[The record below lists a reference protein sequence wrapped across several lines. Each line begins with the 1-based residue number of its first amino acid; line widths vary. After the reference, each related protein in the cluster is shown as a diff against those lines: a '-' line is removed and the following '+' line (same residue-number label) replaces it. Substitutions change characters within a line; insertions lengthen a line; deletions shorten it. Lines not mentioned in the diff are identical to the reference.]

1 MSQLNRLTEGGLID
15 RSKPLKFTFDGKR
28 FDGFQ
33 GDTLASA
40 LIANGVS
47 LFGRSFKYHR
57 PRGVLTAGSEEPNA
71 LVELRS
77 GNRLEPNM
85 RATTVELFDG
95 LIATSQ
101 NRWPSLNF
109 DVMSINSLL
118 APILTA
124 GFYYK
129 TFMWPASFW
138 EKVYEPAIRRAA
150 GLGKPPEGFDPDH
163 YEKAFAHCDVLV
175 IGAGPAGI
183 SAALAAGRAGARVIL
198 CDENPLL
205 GGRLLSDMQH
215 INDMPA
221 LEWVRG
227 ATIELENLPNVKI
240 FRRMTVF
247 GLYDHGVYGAVERV
261 SDHLDTPPPFQPRQR
276 SYRIIAK
283 RAILGSGAIERPMV
297 FGDNDRPG
305 IMLGSAIRTYVNQF
319 AALPGR
325 RAVVVSSSND
335 GLRTAE
341 ALKNNGAEI
350 AAVIDSRNG
359 DVIQR
364 AFGGKR
370 VQAIQVRD
378 KNGGIRMI
386 ECDLV
391 SVSNGWNPSLHLTC
405 HLGSRPVWEES
416 KNAFIPGKLPQGL
429 AVAGAAQGNFTLQE
443 ALDDGLRAGNEAAE
457 LVGFSPI
464 NFAVPSAEPD
474 KYEHKPVWRIKTSK
488 GKCFVDFQHD
498 VTDLDIELANREGFK
513 SVEHMKRYTTL
524 GMATDQ
530 GKTAN
535 VAGLAILGEVS
546 NRSISEV
553 GTTIF
558 RPPYTPVTLG
568 AFAGHHTH
576 NEFRPTRLTPS
587 HQWAN
592 ERGAVFMETGLWM
605 RAQYFPQYP
614 GENWLEAMIREVKVT
629 REAVGVCDVSTLGKI
644 DLQGEDAATFLD
656 RIYTGT
662 FSTLPTGRVRYGL
675 MLREDGFVF
684 DDGTTARMGENHFLM
699 TTTTAGASKVMAH
712 LEFCHQVLWPELN
725 VAFTSVTEQWA
736 QYSIAGPNARHVLE
750 KLVDPEFD
758 ISNDAFPYMACKS
771 ISICGGI
778 KARLFRISFSGELA
792 YEIGVP
798 NRYGDALIRALMKVG
813 KEFGIIPYGLEAL
826 STMRIEKG
834 HVAGGELNGQTTPL
848 DLGLIKMVSQKKDC
862 IGKKM
867 SERQAFLEPD
877 RPVLVG
883 LKPKNRQNK
892 LTGGAHFLNIGAKP
906 SLDDD
911 QGHVTSTAYSP
922 SLNSWIG
929 LGLLKNG
936 KNRMGDTIRSV
947 DFMRKT
953 DELVEI
959 CDPIFL
965 DPNGERL
972 RG

>member
-1 MSQLNRLTEGGLID
+1 MSQINRLAEGGLIN
-15 RSKPLKFTFDGKR
+15 RSKPLKFFFDGKEFR
-28 FDGFQ
+28 GFE

-71 LVELRS
+71 LVELRT

-95 LIATSQ
+95 LVANSQ

-109 DVMSINSLL
+109 DVMSINSLF
-118 APILTA
+118 APFLTA

-129 TFMWPASFW
+129 TFMWPTSFW
-138 EKVYEPAIRRAA
+138 EKIYEPAIRRAA

-198 CDENPLL
+198 CDENPVL
-205 GGRLLSDMQH
+205 GGRLLSEILQ
-215 INDMPA
+215 INSMPA
-221 LEWVRG
+221 LDWVRA
-227 ATIELENLPNVKI
+227 ATIELESLSNVKI
-240 FRRMTVF
+240 LRRTTVF
-247 GLYDHGVYGAVERV
+247 GLYDHGVYGAVERAG
-261 SDHLDTPPPFQPRQR
+261 DHLETLLPYGPRQR

-283 RAILGSGAIERPMV
+283 RAILGSGAIERTMV

-305 IMLGSAIRTYVNQF
+305 IMLGSAVRTYVNQY

-325 RAVVVSSSND
+325 RAVVVLSSTD
-335 GLRTAE
+335 GLRTVE
-341 ALKNNGAEI
+341 TLKNQGAQVEAI
-350 AAVIDSRNG
+350 IDSRNG
-359 DVIQR
+359 DVVQR
-364 AFGGKR
+364 AIGGKR
-370 VQAIQVRD
+370 VQAVQIRD
-378 KNGGIRMI
+378 KNGVVREI

-391 SVSNGWNPSLHLTC
+391 SISNGWNPSLHLTC
-405 HLGSRPVWEES
+405 HLGSRPVWNNA
-416 KNAFIPGKLPQGL
+416 KNAFLPGKLPQGL
-429 AVAGAAQGNFTLQE
+429 TVIGAAQGRFTLQE
-443 ALDDGLRAGNEAAE
+443 ALDDGICAGNEAAE
-457 LVGFSPI
+457 NTGFKPKDSEQ
-464 NFAVPSAEPD
+464 NLAEPD
-474 KYEHKPVWRIKTSK
+474 IFEHQPVWRIKGSK

-535 VAGLAILGEVS
+535 VAGLAILGEIS

-568 AFAGHHTH
+568 ALAGHHRH
-576 NEFRPTRLTPS
+576 HEFRPTRLTPS

-605 RAQYFPQYP
+605 RAQYFPLYS
-614 GENWLEAMIREVKVT
+614 GENWLEAMVREVKGT
-629 REAVGVCDVSTLGKI
+629 RESVGVCDVSTLGKI
-644 DLQGEDAATFLD
+644 DIQGKDAAAFLD

-662 FSTLPTGRVRYGL
+662 FSTLAVGRVRYGL

-684 DDGTTARMGENHFLM
+684 DDGTVARLGSNHYLM
-699 TTTTAGASKVMAH
+699 TTTTAGAAKVMAH
-712 LEFCHQVLWPELN
+712 LEFCHQVLLPELN
-725 VAFTSVTEQWA
+725 IAFTSVTEQWA
-736 QYSIAGPNARHVLE
+736 QYSVAGPNARHVIE
-750 KLVDPEFD
+750 KLIDPGIN
-758 ISNDAFPYMACKS
+758 ISNEAFPYMACKA

-778 KARLFRISFSGELA
+778 QARLFRISFSGELS

-798 NRYGDALIRALMKVG
+798 NRYGDALIRALMESG
-813 KEFGIIPYGLEAL
+813 QDFGLIPYGLEAL
-826 STMRIEKG
+826 TTMRIEKG
-834 HVAGGELNGQTTPL
+834 HVAGGELNGQTTAL

-862 IGKKM
+862 IGKQM
-867 SERQAFLEPD
+867 SERPALLEPD
-877 RPVLVG
+877 RPILVG
-883 LKPKNRQNK
+883 FKAKNSHTK
-892 LTGGAHFLNIGAKP
+892 LTSGAHFLNIGANP
-906 SLDDD
+906 SLEND
-911 QGHVTSTAYSP
+911 QGHMTSTTFSP
-922 SLNSWIG
+922 SLNCWIG

-936 KNRMGDTIRSV
+936 RSRLGDTVRAV

-953 DELVEI
+953 DEPVEI
-959 CDPIFL
+959 CEPVFL
-965 DPNGERL
+965 DPTGERL

>member
-1 MSQLNRLTEGGLID
+1 MSQINRLAEGGLIN
-15 RSKPLKFTFDGKR
+15 RSKPLKFFFDGKE
-28 FDGFQ
+28 FLGFE

-71 LVELRS
+71 LVELRT

-95 LIATSQ
+95 LVANSQ

-109 DVMSINSLL
+109 DVMSINSLF
-118 APILTA
+118 APFLTA

-138 EKVYEPAIRRAA
+138 EKIYEPAIRRAA
-150 GLGKPPEGFDPDH
+150 GLGKPPKGFDPDD

-198 CDENPLL
+198 CDENPVL
-205 GGRLLSDMQH
+205 GGRLLSEIVQ
-215 INDMPA
+215 INTMPA
-221 LEWVRG
+221 LDWVRT
-227 ATIELENLPNVKI
+227 ATIELESLSNVRI
-240 FRRMTVF
+240 LRRTTVF
-247 GLYDHGVYGAVERV
+247 GIYDHGVYGAVERV
-261 SDHLDTPPPFQPRQR
+261 GDHLETPLPYGPRQR

-283 RAILGSGAIERPMV
+283 RAILGSGAIERTMV

-305 IMLGSAIRTYVNQF
+305 IMLGSAVRTYVNQY

-325 RAVVVSSSND
+325 RAVVVLSSTD
-335 GLRTAE
+335 GLRTVE
-341 ALKNNGAEI
+341 TLKNQGAQVEAI
-350 AAVIDSRNG
+350 IDSRNG
-359 DVIQR
+359 DVVQR
-364 AFGGKR
+364 AIGGKR
-370 VQAIQVRD
+370 VQAVQIRD
-378 KNGGIRMI
+378 KNGAVREI

-391 SVSNGWNPSLHLTC
+391 SISNGWNPSLHLTC
-405 HLGSRPVWEES
+405 HLGSRPVWNNA
-416 KNAFIPGKLPQGL
+416 KNAFLPGKLPQGL
-429 AVAGAAQGNFTLQE
+429 TVIGAAQGRFTLQE
-443 ALDDGLRAGNEAAE
+443 ALDDGIRAGNEAAE
-457 LVGFSPI
+457 NTGFKPKDSEQ
-464 NFAVPSAEPD
+464 NLAEPD
-474 KYEHKPVWRIKTSK
+474 IFEHQPVWRIKGSK

-568 AFAGHHTH
+568 ALAGHHRH
-576 NEFRPTRLTPS
+576 HEYRPTRLTPS

-605 RAQYFPQYP
+605 RAQYFPLYS
-614 GENWLEAMIREVKVT
+614 GENWLEAMVREVKGT
-629 REAVGVCDVSTLGKI
+629 RESVGVCDVSTLGKI
-644 DLQGEDAATFLD
+644 DIQGKDAAAFLD

-662 FSTLPTGRVRYGL
+662 FSTLAVGRVRYGL

-684 DDGTTARMGENHFLM
+684 DDGTITRLGSNHYLM
-699 TTTTAGASKVMAH
+699 TTTTAGAAKVMAH

-725 VAFTSVTEQWA
+725 IAFTSVTEQWA
-736 QYSIAGPNARHVLE
+736 QYSVAGPNARHVIE
-750 KLVDPEFD
+750 KLMDPGIN
-758 ISNDAFPYMACKS
+758 ISNEAFPYMACKA

-778 KARLFRISFSGELA
+778 QARLFRISFSGELS

-798 NRYGDALIRALMKVG
+798 NRYGDALIRALMESG
-813 KEFGIIPYGLEAL
+813 QDFGLIPYGLEAL
-826 STMRIEKG
+826 TTMRIEKG
-834 HVAGGELNGQTTPL
+834 HVAGGELNGQTTAL

-862 IGKKM
+862 IGKQM
-867 SERQAFLEPD
+867 SERPALLEPD
-877 RPVLVG
+877 RPILVG
-883 LKPKNRQNK
+883 FKAKNSHTK
-892 LTGGAHFLNIGAKP
+892 LTSGAHFLNIGANP
-906 SLDDD
+906 SLEND
-911 QGHVTSTAYSP
+911 QGHMTSTTFSP
-922 SLNSWIG
+922 SLNCWIG

-936 KNRMGDTIRSV
+936 RSRLGDTVRAV

-953 DELVEI
+953 DEPVEI
-959 CDPIFL
+959 CEPVFL
-965 DPNGERL
+965 DPTGERL